1 MISFDLKSKWSKVWG
16 QTPINCRF
24 FLKRFSV
31 CFNHFMLLFLVIPC
45 LVVAV
50 HSLVWSESQLKRK
63 RKTEKER
70 QTEKERLRRKKDIQS
85 KTRKKESEKKD
96 CKRKEE
102 RKRKKRDMKRQRKKD

>member
-70 QTEKERLRRKKDIQS
+70 LRRKKDIQS

>member
-85 KTRKKESEKKD
+85 KTRKKVKK
-96 CKRKEE
+96 KTAKE
-102 RKRKKRDMKRQRKKD
+102 RKKEREKRET